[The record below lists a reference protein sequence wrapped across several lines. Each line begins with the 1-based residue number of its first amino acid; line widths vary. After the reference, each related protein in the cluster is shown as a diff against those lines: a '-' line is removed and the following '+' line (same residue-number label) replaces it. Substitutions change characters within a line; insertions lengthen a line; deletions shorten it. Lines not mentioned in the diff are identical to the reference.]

1 MNTIDFYFDF
11 ISPYAYLA
19 NARLPSIA
27 EKYGC
32 ALNYRP
38 IDLQAAKVA
47 AGNTGPASAQIPPK
61 FRYATTDLMRWA
73 RKYGVPFAIPQKKP
87 GDTAGASRENVGIP
101 KELLDSSRANKAVY
115 FARKKGRERAFID
128 LLYRNTFG
136 AGILVGNDS
145 ALRDT
150 VSELGWSVDDVFEF
164 VHSED
169 AAGMYEDGNKA
180 AQARGV
186 FGVPTM
192 MVDDQMWWGN
202 DRLDML
208 EEYLAQRNTT

>member
-19 NARLPSIA
+19 NARLPSLA

-38 IDLQAAKVA
+38 IDLQAAKTA

-61 FRYATTDLMRWA
+61 FRYATIDLMRWA
-73 RKYGVPFAIPQKKP
+73 DKYGVPFALPQKKS
-87 GDTAGASRENVGIP
+87 DSAAGEEQEKVGIP
-101 KELLDSSRANKAVY
+101 RELLDSSRANKAVY
-115 FARKKGRERAFID
+115 FARDKGREREFID
-128 LLYRNTFG
+128 LMYRNTFG
-136 AGILVGNDS
+136 AGILVGDDS
-145 ALRDT
+145 ALRNT
-150 VSELGWSVDDVFEF
+150 VSELGWDVDTVFEF
-164 VHSED
+164 VHSTV
-169 AAGMYEDGNKA
+169 AAQLYEEGNKA

-192 MVDDQMWWGN
+192 IVDEQMWWGN
-202 DRLDML
+202 DRLEML
-208 EEYLAQRNTT
+208 EDYLAQRDTT